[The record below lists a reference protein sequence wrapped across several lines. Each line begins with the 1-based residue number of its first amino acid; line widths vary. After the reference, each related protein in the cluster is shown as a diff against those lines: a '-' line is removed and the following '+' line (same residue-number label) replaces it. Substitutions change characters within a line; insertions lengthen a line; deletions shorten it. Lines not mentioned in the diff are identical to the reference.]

1 MTEKERLAKLQ
12 RAGLHD
18 PKNDWKLFIKE
29 SNWRAKPNEPK
40 ETDIDYKQIVKDL
53 KAQDPTQCEF
63 FRSEW
68 KYNESAVEI
77 KNDKDYIKVLEGMV
91 EQLRDETNYMS
102 EEWYWKWI
110 PERLKYKLLSE
121 EQKHE
126 LDLLRD
132 ENSELKSKNIH
143 YLKNIARWRKVARHL
158 KEIIYTLDYE
168 TNNTSHRTVRINKNS
183 GRYLIDIIVL
193 NIVVMILKVL

>member
-12 RAGLHD
+12 RASLHD

-29 SNWRAKPNEPK
+29 TNLRAKPNEPK
-40 ETDIDYKQIVKDL
+40 ETDIDYKQIVKNL

-77 KNDKDYIKVLEGMV
+77 KNDKDYIKILEGMV
-91 EQLRDETNYMS
+91 EQLRDEVNYQT

-158 KEIIYTLDYE
+158 KEIILTLDYE
-168 TNNTSHRTVRINKNS
+168 TNNTPHRKVRIDKTL
-183 GRYLIDIIVL
+183 GDT
-193 NIVVMILKVL
+193 

>member
-68 KYNESAVEI
+68 
-77 KNDKDYIKVLEGMV
+77 
-91 EQLRDETNYMS
+91 R
-102 EEWYWKWI
+102 
-110 PERLKYKLLSE
+110 
-121 EQKHE
+121 
-126 LDLLRD
+126 
-132 ENSELKSKNIH
+132 
-143 YLKNIARWRKVARHL
+143 
-158 KEIIYTLDYE
+158 
-168 TNNTSHRTVRINKNS
+168 
-183 GRYLIDIIVL
+183 
-193 NIVVMILKVL
+193 

>member
-12 RAGLHD
+12 RASLHD

-29 SNWRAKPNEPK
+29 TNLRAKPNEPK

-91 EQLRDETNYMS
+91 EQLRDETNYMA

-168 TNNTSHRTVRINKNS
+168 TNNTPHRKVRINKTL
-183 GRYLIDIIVL
+183 GDT
-193 NIVVMILKVL
+193 

>member
-53 KAQDPTQCEF
+53 KEQDPTQCEF
-63 FRSEW
+63 FRSPW
-68 KYNESAVEI
+68 KYNESSVQI
-77 KNDKDYIKVLEGMV
+77 KNDKDYIKILEGMV
-91 EQLRDETNYMS
+91 EQLRDEVNYQT

-126 LDLLRD
+126 IDLLKD
-132 ENSELKSKNIH
+132 ENAELKSKNMH

-168 TNNTSHRTVRINKNS
+168 TNNTSHRKVRINKTL
-183 GRYLIDIIVL
+183 GDT
-193 NIVVMILKVL
+193 